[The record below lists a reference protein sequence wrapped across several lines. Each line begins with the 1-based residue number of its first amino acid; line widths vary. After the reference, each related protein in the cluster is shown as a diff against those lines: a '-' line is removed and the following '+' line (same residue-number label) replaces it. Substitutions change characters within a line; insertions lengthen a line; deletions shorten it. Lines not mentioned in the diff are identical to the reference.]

1 MHRAAPRRPLG
12 SVLLAVA
19 LGGLACAPGAAPT
32 ATKPAAPPANPPA
45 QPAAPA
51 QPAGAP
57 AQAATPAPPRAPIP
71 FTVGVPVAVP
81 AMIHL
86 TFYVAQDEGYYNE
99 AGLNVELKNF
109 DGGVQS
115 LRGSIAGSTIDVAGT
130 SSEVL
135 ANAVARG
142 ATIKGIGSYGPR
154 LSVVMAAQ
162 PELKSVAD
170 LRGKRIGATGGIGA
184 FGDSMSRAVLATG
197 GLKPEDT
204 QYQPL
209 STGARVS
216 ALLTGQVD
224 TSILHVDQYYKALE
238 QKPDLSLIAKLWDVL
253 PTWWFGA
260 NIATDAALAENR
272 EAYVAFQQ
280 AVTKAGRLMYQN
292 RERAIEIGV
301 KHTGNGR
308 EAVEKAYDDL
318 AAAGAWAVN
327 DGMPRELI
335 EATIGQ
341 QMDMG
346 LIEGRTRPTFEQIA
360 DRAVAEDAVR
370 RLGGP
375 WTGDPRWY

>member
-1 MHRAAPRRPLG
+1 MSQAVSRWPLAA
-12 SVLLAVA
+12 VMAAVA
-19 LGGLACAPGAAPT
+19 LVALACAPA
-32 ATKPAAPPANPPA
+32 
-45 QPAAPA
+45 AAPA
-51 QPAGAP
+51 AKPTQAPATPATATSPAGAP
-57 AQAATPAPPRAPIP
+57 VAPRAPVP
-71 FTVGVPVAVP
+71 FVIGVPVAVP
-81 AMIHL
+81 AMIHI
-86 TFYVAQDEGYYNE
+86 TMYVAQDEGYYTE
-99 AGLNVELKNF
+99 LGLAPELKNF

-115 LRGSIAGSTIDVAGT
+115 LRGSVAGSTVDVAGT

-142 ATIKGIGSYGPR
+142 ANVKGIGSYGPR

-162 PELKSVAD
+162 PELKTVAD

-209 STGARVS
+209 STGARVT
-216 ALLTGQVD
+216 ALLTGQMD

-260 NIATDAALAENR
+260 MIATDGALAENR
-272 EAYVAFQQ
+272 ESYVAFQQ
-280 AVTKAGRLMYQN
+280 ALAKAGRLMYQN
-292 RERAIEIGV
+292 RERAIEIGE

-308 EAVEKAYDDL
+308 AAVEKAYNDL

-327 DGMPRELI
+327 DGLPRELI
-335 EATIGQ
+335 EATIDK
-341 QMDMG
+341 QMEMG
-346 LIEGRTRPTFEQIA
+346 LIEGRTRPTFDQMIDRSVA
-360 DRAVAEDAVR
+360 DEAVR

-375 WTGDPRWY
+375 WTGDPRWN